1 MKILLCLVSIVCFLS
16 ACSPSKLSPEQEEKI
31 KMLKSEL
38 SQAEKE
44 IKIAE
49 SKSSQFGESLIG
61 VLVEARLEI
70 LKTNKAL
77 LAQRINSLESSINI
91 NIEVAGTK
99 PNIEEAKTIESEIN
113 KQEEILKKLQT
124 ELSEYSGGLI
134 GAMKHA
140 EVATQEQTLAM
151 LRQKY
156 LILKYG
162 LAFPDITIQTEDIAP
177 QRVKAKVKDAN
188 KTQKFDESNIAKEII
203 SVTLLKKNYAKQD
216 YQDYM
221 FFDIDFQA
229 IGLDK
234 PARAIKGVLN
244 FEDLFEEVK
253 LRVKW
258 TIDEPITPG
267 GKHLARGMGFEY
279 NLFTSSHK
287 WIRATDLTD
296 MKANFTVLS
305 IIYQDGTKRD
315 FDVN

>member
-1 MKILLCLVSIVCFLS
+1 MKKLLCLISIICFLS
-16 ACSPSKLSPEQEEKI
+16 ACSPAKLSPEQEEKI

-44 IKIAE
+44 IRTAE

-61 VLVEARLEI
+61 ALVEARLEI
-70 LKTNKAL
+70 LKTNRAL
-77 LAQRINSLESSINI
+77 LAQRINSLESGINI
-91 NIEVAGTK
+91 NIEVIGTK
-99 PNIEEAKTIESEIN
+99 PNIEEAKIIESEIN
-113 KQEEILKKLQT
+113 KQEEILKKSQA
-124 ELSEYSGGLI
+124 ELSKYSGGLI

-140 EVATQEQTLAM
+140 EVATQGQTLAM

-162 LAFPDITIQTEDIAP
+162 LAFLHSTIPTKDIVP
-177 QRVKAKVKDAN
+177 QRVKTKVKDAN
-188 KTQKFDESNIAKEII
+188 EMQKFDENNIQNEII
-203 SVTLLKKNYAKQD
+203 SVTLLKKKYAKQD

-229 IGLDK
+229 TGLDK
-234 PARAIKGVLN
+234 PTRAIKGILN
-244 FEDLFEEVK
+244 FEDLFEEIQ
-253 LRVKW
+253 LRIKW

-267 GKHLARGMGFEY
+267 GKHIARGMGFEY

-287 WIRATDLTD
+287 WVRSTDLKD
-296 MKANFTVLS
+296 MKASFTVLS

>member
-1 MKILLCLVSIVCFLS
+1 MKKLLYLVSIVCFFS
-16 ACSPSKLSPEQEEKI
+16 ACSPSKLSPEQEEKM

-38 SQAEKE
+38 SQTEKE

-61 VLVEARLEI
+61 YLVEARLEI

-77 LAQRINSLESSINI
+77 LAQRINSLESGINI
-91 NIEVAGTK
+91 NIEVVGTK
-99 PNIEEAKTIESEIN
+99 PNIEEAKTIELEIN
-113 KQEEILKKLQT
+113 KQEKFLKKSQAK
-124 ELSEYSGGLI
+124 LSEYSGGLI
-134 GAMKHA
+134 GTMKHA
-140 EVATQEQTLAM
+140 EIATQEQTLAM

-162 LAFPDITIQTEDIAP
+162 LSFPHITIPTEDITP

-188 KTQKFDESNIAKEII
+188 KTKKFDESNIANEII
-203 SVTLLKKNYAKQD
+203 SVTLLEKKYSEQD
-216 YQDYM
+216 YQDGM

-229 IGLDK
+229 TGLDK

-253 LRVKW
+253 LRVQW
-258 TIDEPITPG
+258 TINEPITPG
-267 GKHLARGMGFEY
+267 GKNLSRGVGFEY
-279 NLFTSSHK
+279 NQFTSSHR
-287 WIRATDLTD
+287 WIRATDLKD
-296 MKANFTVLS
+296 MKASFTVLS